1 MRNQLASS
9 DRTLKNPLTLGFS
22 RAIETDIMFVGLCEV
37 RETPNHRMGVTD
49 GTNLVN
55 AHANKLPELFA

>member
-1 MRNQLASS
+1 M
-9 DRTLKNPLTLGFS
+9 KNPLTLGFS